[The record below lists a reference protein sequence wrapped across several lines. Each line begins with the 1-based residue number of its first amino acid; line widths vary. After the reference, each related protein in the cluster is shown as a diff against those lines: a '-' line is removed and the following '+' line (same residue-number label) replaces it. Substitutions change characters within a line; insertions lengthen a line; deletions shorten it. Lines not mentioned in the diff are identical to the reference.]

1 MGDFASTPK
10 TKYGNEYRYR
20 LNWYLACVGTL
31 KSQWCNMWNEHATI
45 TFLLSATG
53 DLGAL
58 IGSSD
63 KFCWSL

>member
-45 TFLLSATG
+45 TSAALCRFFLIDFFAR
-53 DLGAL
+53 
-58 IGSSD
+58 
-63 KFCWSL
+63 